1 MTEIN
6 RKIFKQYDIR
16 GIYPGELDEKA
27 AFLIGK
33 VCARKFKSGVFI
45 AGYDV
50 RFSSKP
56 LLSSFLKGFKEES
69 KELRKNF
76 SIKTTNLVTTPMF
89 YFLVNRLKAVGGVM
103 ATASHNPSEYGG
115 FKIVAKGAQMV
126 SGKEIGELVDKL

>member
-1 MTEIN
+1 MDIN

-16 GIYPGELDEKA
+16 GIYPLELDEKT
-27 AFLIGK
+27 AFLIGRA
-33 VCARKFKSGVFI
+33 CAKKFKNGVFV
-45 AGYDV
+45 AGYDT
-50 RFSSKP
+50 RLSSKT
-56 LLSSFLKGFKEES
+56 LLSSFLKGLKEES
-69 KELRKNF
+69 KKLRKNF

-126 SGKEIGELVDKL
+126 SGKEIEKLVDSL